1 MKLREIAQFLG
12 ATLEGNPELDILRV
26 AKIEE
31 AGEGAITFLA
41 NPKYARHLATTRA
54 SAAIVG
60 QNVKVEDR
68 SSDLPLL
75 ALVRVADPYVGFV
88 RVLARFHP
96 PRPPLPP
103 GIHPTAV
110 VDPTASLGTNV
121 RIGPHAVI
129 GARCH
134 VGDRTLIGQC
144 AVLYD
149 DVRVAEDSI
158 LYANVS
164 VREGCLV
171 GARCILQPGAVIGS
185 DGFGFAPQPDGSFE
199 KIPQMGIVVIED
211 DVEIGANTTVDRATL
226 GETRIKK
233 GVKLDNLIQ
242 VAHNVVIG
250 ENTVMASQSGISGST
265 RIGKN
270 VMVAG
275 QVGFTGHIEVADG
288 VKIGAQSGVHRSLTT
303 VNGTY
308 FGTPAYPHREA
319 MRIYGSF
326 PQLPELLATVRDLVK
341 RLTPRPPSP
350 SPSREE
356 GEVGGEGKPQPQP

>member
-1 MKLREIAQFLG
+1 MTLRDIAQLLG
-12 ATLEGNPELDILRV
+12 ATLEGNPDQEILHV

-31 AGEGAITFLA
+31 AGEGTLTFLA
-41 NPKYARHLATTRA
+41 NPKYARHLALTRA
-54 SAAIVG
+54 SAVIVG
-60 QNVKVEDR
+60 PAVKVEDR
-68 SSDLPLL
+68 PAALPPL
-75 ALVRVADPYVGFV
+75 ALLRVADPYVGFV
-88 RVLARFHP
+88 RVLAKLHP
-96 PRPPLPP
+96 PHPPLPP

-110 VDPTASLGTNV
+110 IDPTADLGAEV
-121 RIGPHAVI
+121 RVGPHAVI
-129 GARCH
+129 GARCR
-134 VGDRTLIGQC
+134 VGARTMIAPC
-144 AVLYD
+144 TVLGD
-149 DVRVAEDSI
+149 DVRIGDDSM

-164 VREGCLV
+164 VREGCQI
-171 GARCILQPGAVIGS
+171 GSRCILQPGAVIGS
-185 DGFGFAPQPDGSFE
+185 DGFGFAPKPDGSFE

-233 GVKLDNLIQ
+233 GAKLDNLIQ

-250 ENTVMASQSGISGST
+250 ENTVMAAQSGISGST

-288 VKIGAQSGVHRSLTT
+288 VKIGAQSGVHRSLSTA
-303 VNGTY
+303 NATY

-326 PQLPELLATVRDLVK
+326 PQLPGLLSTVRDLVK
-341 RLTPRPPSP
+341 RIEELSHLPPST
-350 SPSREE
+350 
-356 GEVGGEGKPQPQP
+356 QP

>member
-1 MKLREIAQFLG
+1 MKLRDIAQLLG
-12 ATLEGNPELDILRV
+12 ATLEGNPDQEILRV

-31 AGEGAITFLA
+31 AGEGALTFLA
-41 NPKYARHLATTRA
+41 NPKYARYLTMTRA
-54 SAAIVG
+54 SAVIVG
-60 QNVKVEDR
+60 PAVKVEDR
-68 SSDLPLL
+68 PAELPPLT
-75 ALVRVADPYVGFV
+75 LVRVADPYVGFV

-96 PRPPLPP
+96 PQPPLPP

-110 VDPTASLGTNV
+110 IDPTADLGADV
-121 RIGPHAVI
+121 RVGPHAVI
-129 GARCH
+129 GARCR
-134 VGDRTLIGQC
+134 VGHRTMIAPC
-144 AVLYD
+144 AVLGNDVQIGD
-149 DVRVAEDSI
+149 DSL

-164 VREGCLV
+164 VREGCQI
-171 GARCILQPGAVIGS
+171 GSRCILQPGAVIGS
-185 DGFGFAPQPDGSFE
+185 DGFGFAPKPDGSFE

-233 GVKLDNLIQ
+233 GAKLDNLIQ

-250 ENTVMASQSGISGST
+250 ENTVMAAQSGISGST
-265 RIGKN
+265 HIGKN

-303 VNGTY
+303 ANATY

-326 PQLPELLATVRDLVK
+326 PQLPDLLATVRDLVK
-341 RLTPRPPSP
+341 RLEKLSQRPPTT
-350 SPSREE
+350 
-356 GEVGGEGKPQPQP
+356 QP

>member
-1 MKLREIAQFLG
+1 MILRDIAQFLG
-12 ATLEGNPELDILRV
+12 ATLEGNPDQEILRV

-31 AGEGAITFLA
+31 AGEGALTFLA
-41 NPKYARHLATTRA
+41 NPKYARFLASTRA
-54 SAAIVG
+54 SAVIVG
-60 QNVKVEDR
+60 PAIKVEDR
-68 SSDLPLL
+68 PADLPPL
-75 ALVRVADPYVGFV
+75 ALVRVPDPYVGFV
-88 RVLARFHP
+88 RVLAKFHP

-103 GIHPTAV
+103 GIHSTAV
-110 VDPTASLGTNV
+110 IDATATLGADV

-129 GARCH
+129 GAHCSI
-134 VGDRTLIGQC
+134 GDRTMIAACTVVG
-144 AVLYD
+144 D
-149 DVRVAEDSI
+149 DVQIGGECI
-158 LYANVS
+158 LYSNVT
-164 VREGCLV
+164 VREGCRI
-171 GARCILQPGAVIGS
+171 GERCILQPGAVIGS
-185 DGFGFAPQPDGSFE
+185 DGFGFAPQPDGSYE

-250 ENTVMASQSGISGST
+250 ENTVMAAQSGISGST
-265 RIGKN
+265 RVGKN

-288 VKIGAQSGVHRSLTT
+288 VKVGAQSGVHRSLTT
-303 VNGTY
+303 ANGTY

-326 PQLPELLATVRDLVK
+326 PQLPDLLATVRDLVK
-341 RLTPRPPSP
+341 RL
-350 SPSREE
+350 
-356 GEVGGEGKPQPQP
+356 GAGGADNEKK